1 MKRNQFLIAAMLIV
15 VCLGLVA
22 GAQEGEKSV
31 PITKVERLNR
41 APVSKQVLEVKL
53 PRPQEFHLPNG
64 LTVLV
69 LERHELPTVDF
80 ALWIKSGALQDPKDL
95 PGLAKFTADMLREGT
110 TRRTSAQLASEVG
123 AIGATLAAS
132 AEFGSSHSQV
142 AASGLVENTDKLLD
156 LMSDIV
162 ENPTFPQDELAKYRT
177 RQLAELEQQRSDPDF
192 LGMERFHQV
201 LYRDFPAAV
210 IAPTPASVKA
220 VTPEQ
225 LKQFHDRYYV
235 PNNAILGVAGDVQA
249 KQVMALLE
257 KYFGSWK
264 KQPVSEPKLAALPA
278 PAPAKMYLVDR
289 PGSVQTGIVAGNFA
303 LRRTDPDFIP
313 LRVMNRILGEGPT
326 GRLFLNLREEKGY
339 TYGAYSYYTA
349 DVYPGEF
356 VAETQVRNAVTD
368 GSLHELMGELKR
380 IRNEAVPANDLEDAR
395 HAIVASF
402 ALSLERPATLLN
414 YWMTAKYYGLPED
427 YWDRYP
433 AEVAKVTAEVVQRVA
448 RKYVDLDHLQVVCV
462 GDGKQIKNVLSKYGT
477 VEVYDINGKPLLASS
492 GGK

>member
-1 MKRNQFLIAAMLIV
+1 MKRNQILVAIILSV
-15 VCLGLVA
+15 LGLGLLA
-22 GAQEGEKSV
+22 GAQEASKSV
-31 PITKVERLNR
+31 PITAVQRLNR
-41 APVSKQVLEVKL
+41 APVNKQVLQVTL
-53 PRPQEFHLPNG
+53 PRPTEFHLPNG

-80 ALWIKSGALQDPKDL
+80 ALWIKSGALEDPQDL

-110 TRRTSAQLASEVG
+110 AHRNSAQLASEID
-123 AIGATLAAS
+123 AIGASIQAS

-142 AASGLVENTDKLLD
+142 VASGLVENTAKLLD
-156 LMSDIV
+156 LMSDMV
-162 ENPTFPQDELAKYRT
+162 ENPTFPQDELAKYKS
-177 RQLAELEQQRSDPDF
+177 RQLADLEQERANPDF
-192 LGMERFHQV
+192 LGMERFHRV

-220 VTPEQ
+220 VTSDQ
-225 LKQFHDRYYV
+225 IKQFHDHYYV

-249 KQVMALLE
+249 KQVMALVE
-257 KYFGSWK
+257 KYLGAWK

-278 PAPAKMYLVDR
+278 PAPAKVYLVDR
-289 PGSVQTGIVAGNFA
+289 PGSVQTDIVAGNFA

-349 DVYPGEF
+349 DTYPGTF
-356 VAETQVRNAVTD
+356 IAETQVRNAVTD

-380 IRNEAVPANDLEDAR
+380 IRDEAVKENDLEDAR
-395 HAIVASF
+395 HAIVAGF
-402 ALSLERPATLLN
+402 ALSLEHPATLLN
-414 YWMTAKYYGLPED
+414 YWMTSKYYGLSED

-433 AEVAKVTAEVVQRVA
+433 GEVAKVTPEVVQRVA

-462 GDGKQIKNVLSKYGT
+462 GDGKQIKGVLGKYGT
-477 VEVYDINGKPLLASS
+477 VEVYDTNGKPVAAA
-492 GGK
+492 GGN

>member
-1 MKRNQFLIAAMLIV
+1 MKRYQFLIAAIASVL
-15 VCLGLVA
+15 CLGLMA
-22 GAQEGEKSV
+22 GAQEASKSV
-31 PITKVERLNR
+31 PITKVQRLNR
-41 APVSKQVLEVKL
+41 APVNKQVLEVHL
-53 PRPQEFHLPNG
+53 PRPAEFHLPNG

-80 ALWIKSGALQDPKDL
+80 ALWIKSGALEDPKDL

-110 TRRTSAQLASEVG
+110 SHRSSAQIASEID
-123 AIGATLAAS
+123 AIGASIEAS
-132 AEFGSSHSQV
+132 AHFGSSHSEV
-142 AASGLVENTDKLLD
+142 IASGLVENTAKLLD
-156 LMSDIV
+156 LMSDLV
-162 ENPTFPQDELAKYRT
+162 ENPTFPQDELAKYKT
-177 RQLAELEQQRSDPDF
+177 RQLADLEQERSDPDF
-192 LGMERFHQV
+192 LSMERFHRV

-210 IAPTPASVKA
+210 IAPTPTSVKA
-220 VTPEQ
+220 ATSEQ

-249 KQVMALLE
+249 RQVLALIE

-264 KQPVSEPKLAALPA
+264 KQPVGAPTLAALPA
-278 PAPAKMYLVDR
+278 PAPARVYLVDR
-289 PGSVQTGIVAGNFA
+289 PGSVQTNIVAGDFA

-349 DVYPGEF
+349 DTYPGAF

-368 GSLHELMGELKR
+368 GSMHELLGELKR
-380 IRNEAVPANDLEDAR
+380 IRDQAVPENDLEDAR
-395 HAIVASF
+395 HAIVAGF

-414 YWMTAKYYGLPED
+414 YWMTSKYFGLPED

-433 AEVAKVTAEVVQRVA
+433 AEVAKVTPEVVQRVA

-462 GDGKQIKNVLSKYGT
+462 GDGKQIKDVLSKYGT
-477 VEVYDINGKPLLASS
+477 VEVYDTNGKPVAAA
-492 GGK
+492 GGN

>member
-1 MKRNQFLIAAMLIV
+1 MKRHHFLIAAILSV
-15 VCLGLVA
+15 LSLGLMA
-22 GAQEGEKSV
+22 GAQEGSKSV

-41 APVSKQVLEVKL
+41 APVNKQVLQVTL

-80 ALWIKSGALQDPKDL
+80 ALWIKSGALEDPKDL
-95 PGLAKFTADMLREGT
+95 PGLAKFTADMLHEGT
-110 TRRTSAQLASEVG
+110 TRRNSAQLASEID
-123 AIGATLAAS
+123 AIGASISAS
-132 AEFGSSHSQV
+132 AAFGSSHSSV
-142 AASGLVENTDKLLD
+142 VASGLVENTDKLLD
-156 LMSDIV
+156 LMSDMV
-162 ENPTFPQDELAKYRT
+162 QNPTFPADELAKYKT
-177 RQLAELEQQRSDPDF
+177 RELADLEQERADPDF
-192 LGMERFHQV
+192 LGMERFHRV

-220 VTPEQ
+220 ATPEQ
-225 LKQFHDRYYV
+225 LKQFHDRYYL

-249 KQVMALLE
+249 KQVMALIE
-257 KYFGSWK
+257 KYFGGWK
-264 KQPVSEPKLAALPA
+264 KQPVSAPKLAALPS
-278 PAPAKMYLVDR
+278 PAPSKVYLVDR
-289 PGSVQTGIVAGNFA
+289 PGSVQTDIIAGNFS
-303 LRRTDPDFIP
+303 LRRVDPDFIP

-349 DVYPGEF
+349 DVYPGTF
-356 VAETQVRNAVTD
+356 IAETQVRNAVTD

-380 IRNEAVPANDLEDAR
+380 IRDEAVKENDLEDAR

-402 ALSLERPATLLN
+402 ALSLERPATLLT

-433 AEVAKVTAEVVQRVA
+433 AEVAKVTPEVVQRVA

-462 GDGKQIKNVLSKYGT
+462 GDGKQIKEVLSKYGT
-477 VEVYDINGKPLLASS
+477 VQVYDTNGNPVAA
-492 GGK
+492 GGN